1 MTRRFFAELRN
12 YAFQILQPPN
22 LTIRAKMLRN
32 NAHKS
37 LHIITQPADS
47 LISDQAKN
55 EAGLTYPTL
64 TSPALWIIDQV

>member
-1 MTRRFFAELRN
+1 MTRRFFAELIN

-22 LTIRAKMLRN
+22 FTIMAKMLRN

-37 LHIITQPADS
+37 LHIITQPGDS
-47 LISDQAKN
+47 LISDQAKT